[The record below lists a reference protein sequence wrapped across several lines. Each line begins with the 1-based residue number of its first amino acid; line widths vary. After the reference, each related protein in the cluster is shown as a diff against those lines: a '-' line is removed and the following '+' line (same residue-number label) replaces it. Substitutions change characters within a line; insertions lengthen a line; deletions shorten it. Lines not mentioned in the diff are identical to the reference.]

1 MLEPVTRRARSTR
14 GARHA
19 FVDSAAGLSRIHR
32 ASLDV
37 CVWRRTVDASLARWL
52 DEVAKGSALS
62 IDERNLRA
70 RDVKFDRWLGSLAA
84 SAEKQAFVDDL
95 ELVLAAAVRVNG
107 DVPLRVQLST
117 IDSRKC
123 PRFHID
129 NVGVRLLCTYAGA
142 GTEWIPEAAVDREH
156 LRTCSAD
163 HAPLRAGGA
172 VEHLKRF
179 DVVLM
184 KGTAFPGNA
193 RFGAVHR
200 SPDVRGA
207 PRIVFTVDTQHPP
220 TR

>member
-1 MLEPVTRRARSTR
+1 MARSSEFT
-14 GARHA
+14 
-19 FVDSAAGLSRIHR
+19 
-32 ASLDV
+32 
-37 CVWRRTVDASLARWL
+37 
-52 DEVAKGSALS
+52 
-62 IDERNLRA
+62 IDERNVRA
-70 RDVKFDRWLGSLAA
+70 RDVKFDRWLGALAGA
-84 SAEKQAFVDDL
+84 SEKQAFVDDL
-95 ELVLAAAVRVNG
+95 ELVLAAAVRTHG

-142 GTEWIPEAAVDREH
+142 GTEWIPETAVDREH

-163 HAPLRAGGA
+163 HAPLRSGGA
-172 VEHLKRF
+172 VEQLARF
-179 DVVLM
+179 DVALL

-200 SPDVRGA
+200 SPDVQGA
-207 PRIVFTVDTQHPP
+207 PRIVFTIDTHHPP